1 MPVTEG
7 HRVPR
12 LTSVAL
18 IVTST
23 PPPEHGA
30 AAGGMAARRAGPPG
44 VRAAA
49 CPELTVPGRPR
60 QRITSSSRREGAA
73 AVDPHPRGGIPSDA
87 RGARL
92 GRARFGFGQ
101 LQADFINEDLAFP
114 GGPAHSRVRTVLPHR
129 GAGVAEGIREVTSD
143 RKEAGD
149 AGMSP
154 AAVTDPLDRVLS
166 VARNGDPSR
175 QSKKFGY
182 HYKDSNRSPGIY
194 E

>member
-73 AVDPHPRGGIPSDA
+73 AVDPHPRGGIPSWSA
-87 RGARL
+87 SVRTHAGHVSAVRV
-92 GRARFGFGQ
+92 FGFGQ
-101 LQADFINEDLAFP
+101 LQADFVNENLAFP
-114 GGPAHSRVRTVLPHR
+114 GGPGSLPCEDGFASSRGR
-129 GAGVAEGIREVTSD
+129 GGRGHPGGDIRSKGSWGRRDVTCC
-143 RKEAGD
+143 GD
-149 AGMSP
+149 
-154 AAVTDPLDRVLS
+154 
-166 VARNGDPSR
+166 
-175 QSKKFGY
+175 
-182 HYKDSNRSPGIY
+182 
-194 E
+194 